1 MTPRARCEI
10 TRRRVLAANSPTGCS
25 AKSADHGQR
34 LRARRGGPVRGHPRE
49 VISRPALNGVCA
61 LAIGVGI
68 AAAQDAEIP
77 ADTSIR
83 LQRTACFGPCP
94 EYSVTI
100 DARGVV
106 TYVGEKSVRVVG
118 RRTARIDPSVV
129 ATLLAR
135 AERIRFFD
143 LRNAYRVL
151 ENPDGTITMVSDL
164 ATKIVTITVS
174 GRSKRVE
181 DYLAAPDDLA
191 QFEREI
197 DEAAG
202 TKRWVFIDEE
212 ALEELAGSGW
222 LASGEEGAE
231 LLRQAIERDDTP
243 IARRLIELGSDLGGP
258 PDIRL
263 PPLLSARSR
272 PMVEL
277 LVKAGADPN
286 ERPDGAVAARTPLM
300 TTAYKDAAVAEA
312 LLKTGARVEDMDDGK
327 TAVWYAACRGNWR
340 VVTVLLA
347 AGANPRGS
355 SEMPAAEC
363 ARRAR
368 QDAASLRRTVLD
380 RGRPT
385 VEDFDRVIALL
396 ESAPRK

>member
-1 MTPRARCEI
+1 
-10 TRRRVLAANSPTGCS
+10 V
-25 AKSADHGQR
+25 
-34 LRARRGGPVRGHPRE
+34 
-49 VISRPALNGVCA
+49 
-61 LAIGVGI
+61 
-68 AAAQDAEIP
+68 AAAQDVEIP

-100 DARGVV
+100 DARGLV

-143 LRNAYRVL
+143 LRNEYRFL
-151 ENPDGTITMVSDL
+151 KNPDGTTTMVSDL
-164 ATKIVTITVS
+164 PTKIVTITVS

-212 ALEELAGSGW
+212 ALEELVGSGW
-222 LASGEEGAE
+222 LASGE
-231 LLRQAIERDDTP
+231 
-243 IARRLIELGSDLGGP
+243 
-258 PDIRL
+258 
-263 PPLLSARSR
+263 
-272 PMVEL
+272 
-277 LVKAGADPN
+277 
-286 ERPDGAVAARTPLM
+286 
-300 TTAYKDAAVAEA
+300 
-312 LLKTGARVEDMDDGK
+312 
-327 TAVWYAACRGNWR
+327 
-340 VVTVLLA
+340 
-347 AGANPRGS
+347 
-355 SEMPAAEC
+355 MPAAEY

-368 QDAASLRRTVLD
+368 QDAANYRRTVLD

-396 ESAPRK
+396 ESATRK